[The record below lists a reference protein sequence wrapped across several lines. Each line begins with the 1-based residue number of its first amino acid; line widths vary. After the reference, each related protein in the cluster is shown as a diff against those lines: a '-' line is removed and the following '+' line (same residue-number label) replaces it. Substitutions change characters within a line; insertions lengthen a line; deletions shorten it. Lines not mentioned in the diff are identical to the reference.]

1 MYSICYIVFTS
12 YLQVG
17 LGWIGDLP
25 WVNITKTYAA
35 CLIGCGGTIVL
46 FPILIRVM
54 DAKESYSFYILA
66 LNSLIFGLTFSSSYS
81 YTPSILVE
89 LIALERFTMAYGLV
103 LLSQGIGHLIG
114 PPMAGKRFHLFLI
127 NNWIMLSINNKVPS
141 KP

>member
-1 MYSICYIVFTS
+1 M
-12 YLQVG
+12 G

-25 WVNITKTYAA
+25 WVNITKTYAG
-35 CLIGCGGTIVL
+35 CLVACGGTIIL

-54 DAKESYSFYILA
+54 DAKETYSFYILA
-66 LNSLIFGLTFSSSYS
+66 INSLIFGLTFSSSYS

-114 PPMAGKRFHLFLI
+114 PPIAGELIILFLI
-127 NNWIMLSINNKVPS
+127 PPQYFILRSFLGL
-141 KP
+141 